1 MVQVRIT
8 FLWNFCHLFPVLYY
22 EWNTSIDDN
31 LFVFFLEII
40 SWKGTLL
47 FNGGFIFKWEVP
59 HMGHQFWRWGG
70 GATPMPTSHYGKPW
84 IRCSENMHW
93 VYRTGPNIGKK
104 GHFIMGTFL
113 KQKAPR
119 ISPPHSIPFLS
130 LVICIKIKLCIIFI
144 KGGRISLSDAL
155 KV

>member
-31 LFVFFLEII
+31 LFFFFLEII

-70 GATPMPTSHYGKPW
+70 GGNPHAHLSLWETLDKVFWKYALSLQNRAKYWQKRALHYGHFFK
-84 IRCSENMHW
+84 
-93 VYRTGPNIGKK
+93 TK
-104 GHFIMGTFL
+104 GTKNFTT
-113 KQKAPR
+113 
-119 ISPPHSIPFLS
+119 PFN